1 MPFIRNRME
10 VNVTIYIQTSPN
22 SEIDTGTANY
32 GADRRK
38 MTFLRSCLTLGRFS
52 TTPSLAH
59 FRPEL
64 FGSQNT
70 WTPCTLKTSKDKLEA
85 AEVLFSYKADPNFCS
100 LLVGN
105 TWTKNAYFTETNV
118 HRAVVTNHIKFV
130 DLFVSHGADLT
141 IPNAKGSNPLH
152 NICFCGQLDMLKV
165 ILRCESNVSIGMA
178 LTKGMVILLFVT
190 MKSVVQCIQKWPYSR
205 Q

>member
-1 MPFIRNRME
+1 M
-10 VNVTIYIQTSPN
+10 
-22 SEIDTGTANY
+22 
-32 GADRRK
+32 
-38 MTFLRSCLTLGRFS
+38 
-52 TTPSLAH
+52 
-59 FRPEL
+59 
-64 FGSQNT
+64 
-70 WTPCTLKTSKDKLEA
+70 KTSKDKLEA
-85 AEVLFSYKADPNFCS
+85 AEVLLTYEADPNFCS

-165 ILRCESNVSIGMA
+165 ILRPRCESNVSISMA
-178 LTKGMVILLFVT
+178 LTKGMVILLYVISHDEKCRT
-190 MKSVVQCIQKWPYSR
+190 MHPKLTIFKAIKDHLRRLQWL
-205 Q
+205 